1 MLKRLHRGWSEFPEQ
16 LDIIDCVRN
25 YFLMQKMIFSSM
37 PNTYFRVAQI
47 SWNDNLSVNW
57 QGIVLVKAALSR
69 WNTIQATFLE
79 RKLLVATVLQTL
91 SLKQT
96 SRAFC

>member
-37 PNTYFRVAQI
+37 PNTYFHVAQI
-47 SWNDNLSVNW
+47 SWNDHLSVN
-57 QGIVLVKAALSR
+57 
-69 WNTIQATFLE
+69 
-79 RKLLVATVLQTL
+79 
-91 SLKQT
+91 
-96 SRAFC
+96 

>member
-1 MLKRLHRGWSEFPEQ
+1 MLKRLHRGWSEFPKQ

-47 SWNDNLSVNW
+47 SWNDHLSVN
-57 QGIVLVKAALSR
+57 
-69 WNTIQATFLE
+69 
-79 RKLLVATVLQTL
+79 
-91 SLKQT
+91 
-96 SRAFC
+96 